1 MTRLFA
7 ACALATLLAGC
18 ATTADQLH
26 GSVQPPAGQGHAIVA
41 MTVRTY
47 APDTASATLYWHG
60 VDNALSGS
68 LRADFAQDTI
78 FGPVGS
84 TSADGKLQLLALP
97 PGRYQLGHAVARWRS
112 DTGGDDLAIN
122 VPRIVTLPLNLPFNV
137 QAGQSVYLGDIRFN
151 LDYRPDTTVLDSR
164 QRDYSHMQRMWKVN
178 DSNSVQPQLLP
189 GAQQ

>member
-18 ATTADQLH
+18 ATTADRLR

-78 FGPVGS
+78 F
-84 TSADGKLQLLALP
+84 AA
-97 PGRYQLGHAVARWRS
+97 
-112 DTGGDDLAIN
+112 
-122 VPRIVTLPLNLPFNV
+122 PRQTASCNYWPC
-137 QAGQSVYLGDIRFN
+137 R
-151 LDYRPDTTVLDSR
+151 
-164 QRDYSHMQRMWKVN
+164 
-178 DSNSVQPQLLP
+178 P
-189 GAQQ
+189 GATSWATR